1 MTQADGNGRT
11 GRLWHSLLLG
21 TWKELFFWLP
31 VEELI
36 RTRQKEYYEALGK
49 SDREADSSEFVQFML
64 EVILDTLK
72 KTVVVGETESEHKAP
87 VSESIQR
94 LLDVIGNETLSAV
107 EIMNRLGLAHRPTF
121 RKNYL
126 NPALNAGVIEMTI
139 PDKPNSRNQKYR
151 RK

>member
-1 MTQADGNGRT
+1 M

-31 VEELI
+31 IEELI
-36 RTRQKEYYEALGK
+36 RTRQKEYYDALGK
-49 SDREADSSEFVQFML
+49 ADKEADSSEFVRFML
-64 EVILDTLK
+64 EVILDTLRQ
-72 KTVVVGETESEHKAP
+72 TVVVGEAENAGTSP
-87 VSESIQR
+87 VSASIQR
-94 LLDVIGNETLSAV
+94 LLDAIGGETLSAV
-107 EIMNRLGLAHRPTF
+107 EIMERLNMTHRPTF

-126 NPALNAGVIEMTI
+126 HPALNDGVIEMTI